1 MFVAPVSSTPQALP
15 TTTIVTVNG
24 VRPNPRAVVLCMLP
38 DGTIGTRAEF
48 LNYDRQQTV
57 AESFDC

>member
-1 MFVAPVSSTPQALP
+1 MLAPIVFSTPQALP

-24 VRPNPRAVVLCMLP
+24 VRPNPRTVVLCMLP
-38 DGTIGTRAEF
+38 DGSIGTRAEF